1 MMKYILPKE
10 IDSRTLE
17 IAVKKKRR
25 IRCQYKSK
33 RTELS
38 INVEFNVPNG
48 YAEYYIVSKKFD
60 SSVYADG
67 FVVVEDIIE
76 FEDLGKEYPTIR
88 KQIIKKYREVLKTR
102 NK

>member
-1 MMKYILPKE
+1 MIKYILPKE

-25 IRCQYKSK
+25 IRNQYKSK

-38 INVEFNVPNG
+38 INIEYNVPNG
-48 YAEYYIVSKKFD
+48 YAEYYITSKRFD
-60 SSVYADG
+60 ESDYEDG
-67 FVVVEDIIE
+67 FITGGTIE
-76 FEDLGKEYPTIR
+76 FEDLGKEYPAIR
-88 KQIIKKYREVLKTR
+88 KEIIKKYKDVLKTR